1 MKAVRLYP
9 RDPHRV
15 RGTSQIK
22 EWAENPLFSFVKR
35 PPIQNVEKQARVSEL
50 LRRIEDIVAPTIVGM
65 GYELVR
71 VTMSRGG
78 TLQIMIEPADGRP
91 MDVEGCATVAR
102 ALSAVLDVEDP
113 IPNSYTLEVSSPG
126 IDRPLTRPKD
136 YARWAG
142 HIARLE
148 TNLPIEGRRRFKGTL
163 LGLAD
168 GVVKLR
174 LDDGKEADVP
184 LSIVSRAKLE
194 MTDALIEEH
203 RLAQQGAGHAHL
215 SNCPSDGP
223 EERNIDMATTA
234 DIPRLEMLQVADM
247 VAREKGIEREEVL
260 EAMEQAIQKAGRAA
274 PRARRRC
281 RPARGHLRA
290 SFRAGSSRRGG

>member
-1 MKAVRLYP
+1 M
-9 RDPHRV
+9 
-15 RGTSQIK
+15 
-22 EWAENPLFSFVKR
+22 
-35 PPIQNVEKQARVSEL
+35 SEL

-71 VTMSRGG
+71 VAMSRGG

-148 TNLPIEGRRRFKGTL
+148 TAEPIEGRRRFKGTL

-184 LSIVSRAKLE
+184 LSIVSKAKLE

-203 RLAQQGAGHAHL
+203 RLAQQGASHAH
-215 SNCPSDGP
+215 
-223 EERNIDMATTA
+223 
-234 DIPRLEMLQVADM
+234 
-247 VAREKGIEREEVL
+247 
-260 EAMEQAIQKAGRAA
+260 
-274 PRARRRC
+274 
-281 RPARGHLRA
+281 
-290 SFRAGSSRRGG
+290 